1 MEDEA
6 EIYDG
11 VRAQFPLSFGKQSKP
26 QTSLEAIHS
35 TTRRSTTTATATAT
49 TNKTDELPSLS
60 SSSKDWLSSL
70 RNPNSNSSTNEDEA
84 DLIGPPR
91 PPPDDEDEDVGPIIG
106 PPRPSAAQLES
117 IDEEEEEEMVGPP
130 RPPPGMSFGDSEDE
144 VEEEEET
151 ENQYRI
157 PLSNEIVLKGH
168 TKVFLSLS
176 LSNFC
181 FFFEKLLLI
190 AIIFHYNF
198 YNI

>member
-1 MEDEA
+1 MLQKPREVETKMEDEA

-35 TTRRSTTTATATAT
+35 TTRRSSSTTATATAT

-70 RNPNSNSSTNEDEA
+70 RNPNSNSNSNSSTNEDEA

-91 PPPDDEDEDVGPIIG
+91 PPTDDEDEDVGPIVG

-117 IDEEEEEEMVGPP
+117 IDEEEEEEEMVGPP
-130 RPPPGMSFGDSEDE
+130 RPPPGMSFGDSGDE

-168 TKVFLSLS
+168 TKVLFSLS
-176 LSNFC
+176 Q
-181 FFFEKLLLI
+181 KLR
-190 AIIFHYNF
+190 
-198 YNI
+198 

>member
-6 EIYDG
+6 EIYNR
-11 VRAQFPLSFGKQSKP
+11 VQAQFPLSFSKQSKP
-26 QTSLEAIHS
+26 LTSLEAIHS
-35 TTRRSTTTATATAT
+35 TTRRSSSTIAT

-144 VEEEEET
+144 EEEI
-151 ENQYRI
+151 ENQFRI

-168 TKVFLSLS
+168 TKVSLS

-190 AIIFHYNF
+190 AIIFHNNF

>member
-26 QTSLEAIHS
+26 QTSLETIHS
-35 TTRRSTTTATATAT
+35 TTRRSSSTTAT

-70 RNPNSNSSTNEDEA
+70 RNPNSNSNSSTNEDEA
-84 DLIGPPR
+84 DLVGPPR
-91 PPPDDEDEDVGPIIG
+91 PPPDDEDEDVGPIVG

-117 IDEEEEEEMVGPP
+117 IDEEEEEEEMVGPP

-168 TKVFLSLS
+168 TKVFFSLS
-176 LSNFC
+176 Q
-181 FFFEKLLLI
+181 KLR
-190 AIIFHYNF
+190 
-198 YNI
+198 